1 MIVGYTIA
9 DQQDDGTWR
18 VGFWKTFTI
27 QDGDDGSAKAYARCK
42 EALDAING
50 TPNFTRQVNKIVTVM
65 VPDEELA

>member
-18 VGFWKTFTI
+18 VGFWKTFAI
-27 QDGDDGSAKAYARCK
+27 QDGDNGTTKAYARCK
-42 EALDAING
+42 EALDVING
-50 TPNFTRQVNKIVTVM
+50 TQNVTTQPNKIVTVM

>member
-18 VGFWKTFTI
+18 VGFWKMFAI
-27 QDGDDGSAKAYARCK
+27 GEGESSAKAYERCK
-42 EALDAING
+42 TALDAING
-50 TPNFTRQVNKIVTVM
+50 TPNFTTQTNKIVTVM